1 MSFPIELQGKT
12 ALVCG
17 ASKGIGKATAIVLAD
32 LGAKVTLLA
41 RSAEPL
47 NAVAATINSTHG
59 PGTATPLVADLDDHA
74 ALGARI
80 QQHLDAFGPHHIWV
94 NNTGG
99 PPGGPLLSTEPAVI
113 SASISRHVLASQII
127 LQRVF
132 PGMEEAGYGRIVNV
146 LSTSV
151 REPIPNLGVSN
162 LTRAAVA
169 SWAKTLSRELPPG
182 VTINNVLPGFT
193 ATSRLSSLAEGRAQK
208 SGTTVDNVYEQWK
221 GQVPEGRIGDPM
233 ELGYAIAFLSSPAA
247 SFIRGT
253 TLPVDGGRLKS
264 I

>member
-1 MSFPIELQGKT
+1 MTFPIELTGKS

-17 ASKGIGKATAIVLAD
+17 ASKGIGKATALALAG
-32 LGAKVTLLA
+32 LGARVTLLA
-41 RSAEPL
+41 RNASELSSAADEI
-47 NAVAATINSTHG
+47 NAKYGHG
-59 PGTATPLVADLDDHA
+59 RATPLVADLDNHET
-74 ALGARI
+74 
-80 QQHLDAFGPHHIWV
+80 LDTIVKNHIATAGTQHIWI

-99 PPGGPLLSTEPAVI
+99 PAGGALLDAAP
-113 SASISRHVLASQII
+113 SAIASSLSRHVLGSQII
-127 LQRVF
+127 LKRVV
-132 PGMEEAGYGRIVNV
+132 PGMKAAGYGRIVNV

-182 VTINNVLPGFT
+182 LTINNVLPGFT

-208 SGTTVDNVYEQWK
+208 SGGTVDDVYTQWTS
-221 GQVPEGRIGDPM
+221 QVPEGRIAEPM
-233 ELGYAIAFLSSPAA
+233 ELAYAIAFLASPAA
-247 SFIRGT
+247 SFIRGA